1 MIMVMVNNKVSD
13 PEKMFG
19 INFIK
24 RITNFLIKF
33 TSNGNNSYLFVDETE
48 IIKSKFSVYLGIY
61 YIQEVCLNFPQK
73 LK

>member
-1 MIMVMVNNKVSD
+1 MIMVMVNNKVSA
-13 PEKMFG
+13 PEKMFV

-24 RITNFLIKF
+24 WITNFLIKF

-61 YIQEVCLNFPQK
+61 YI
-73 LK
+73 

>member
-1 MIMVMVNNKVSD
+1 MVNNKVSD

-61 YIQEVCLNFPQK
+61 YI
-73 LK
+73 